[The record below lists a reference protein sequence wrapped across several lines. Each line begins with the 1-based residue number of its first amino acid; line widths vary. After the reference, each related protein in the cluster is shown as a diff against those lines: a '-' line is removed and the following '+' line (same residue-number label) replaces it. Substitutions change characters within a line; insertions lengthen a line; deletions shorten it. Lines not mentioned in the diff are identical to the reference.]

1 MTLDRRRFLQ
11 LGALGVVA
19 TFADYGCTASNDRAG
34 AAIDRPQLLDV
45 LGPDR
50 VRQLGAH
57 YRAATPKENTADS
70 LRAAI
75 SSGHSARIP
84 FLNASFDN
92 QVRDDFASGRTVMI
106 DGWVLSVT
114 EARQAALFSL
124 TPA

>member
-1 MTLDRRRFLQ
+1 MALDRRRFLQ

-19 TFADYGCTASNDRAG
+19 TFADYGCAPSNDRA

-57 YRAATPKENTADS
+57 YRAATPKENTADA
-70 LRAAI
+70 LRTAI
-75 SSGHSARIP
+75 SGGHSARIP
-84 FLNASFDN
+84 LVNASLDN
-92 QVRDDFASGRTVMI
+92 QVRDDFANGRTVMI